1 MSKRA
6 IQLQLGIGA
15 CAACLFLILYAI
27 PYWISAPS
35 NIRNIVLSPR
45 FWPYAIAGLTGLVGL
60 GMLFANR
67 KPDEDDTPVNDP
79 IEDPGAGLIRLAG
92 MAVLMA
98 VTFWLLP
105 RIGMVW
111 AAMLAFAALAFLVRT
126 RHPKTALICA
136 LVVPLLLYGF
146 FAHVAGVAIPQGDY
160 VRLP

>member
-1 MSKRA
+1 MNKRA
-6 IQLQLGIGA
+6 IQVQLGIGA
-15 CAACLFLILYAI
+15 CVACVFLILYAI

-35 NIRNIVLSPR
+35 NMRNIVLSPR

-67 KPDEDDTPVNDP
+67 KANADDAPVNDP
-79 IEDPGAGLIRLAG
+79 IQDPRAGLIRL
-92 MAVLMA
+92 A

-111 AAMLAFAALAFLVRT
+111 ATMLAFASLAFLVKT

-136 LVVPLLLYGF
+136 VLVPLLLYGF
-146 FAHVAGVAIPQGDY
+146 FAHVAGVAIPQGEY

>member
-6 IQLQLGIGA
+6 IQLQLGIAA
-15 CAACLFLILYAI
+15 CVACLFLILYAI
-27 PYWISAPS
+27 PHWISAPS

-45 FWPYAIAGLTGLVGL
+45 MWPYAIAGLTGLVGL
-60 GMLFANR
+60 GMLFGCWR
-67 KPDEDDTPVNDP
+67 DDGDCASVSDS
-79 IEDPGAGLIRLAG
+79 IEDPGAGLIRLAV

-98 VTFWLLP
+98 VTFWLMP

-111 AAMLAFAALAFLVRT
+111 VSMLAFAALAFLVRT

-136 LVVPLLLYGF
+136 VAVPLLLYGF

>member
-1 MSKRA
+1 MNKRA
-6 IQLQLGIGA
+6 IQVQLGIGA
-15 CAACLFLILYAI
+15 CVACVFLILYAI

-60 GMLFANR
+60 GMLFAGR
-67 KPDEDDTPVNDP
+67 KEDVDGTPANDP
-79 IEDPGAGLIRLAG
+79 IEDPRAGLKRLVG

-98 VTFWLLP
+98 VTFGLLP

-111 AAMLAFAALAFLVRT
+111 ASMLAFASLAFLVKT

-136 LVVPLLLYGF
+136 VAVPLLLYGF
-146 FAHVAGVAIPQGDY
+146 FAHVAGVAIPQGEF